1 MTKRS
6 IFSFDKATEVSVKGA
21 CATGSGL
28 KAGHKAQGSFTIK
41 GEAQN
46 GKASACKLRKQ
57 QAHSGSVNNGK
68 RRCESGR
75 IGQGKTTLS
84 FA

>member
-1 MTKRS
+1 MTKSS
-6 IFSFDKATEVSVKGA
+6 IFSFDRATDVSVEGT
-21 CATGSGL
+21 CATGSGR
-28 KAGHKAQGSFTIK
+28 KAGPKAQGSLKIEC
-41 GEAQN
+41 EAQN

-84 FA
+84 IY